1 MFLLIV
7 FNIFLESLDPLDIE
21 DYLAEILSNEFN
33 IIIEDGSLV
42 KVLAKSRHYKERQVD
57 RKKRKAIRR
66 CSSAF
71 VMGAMFLASALNRG
85 SHPDCKVLFLRG
97 EQKISSN
104 FLRGSGTETS
114 VSKPVQTDT

>member
-42 KVLAKSRHYKERQVD
+42 KVLGY
-57 RKKRKAIRR
+57 IRSASKDP
-66 CSSAF
+66 CSW
-71 VMGAMFLASALNRG
+71 G
-85 SHPDCKVLFLRG
+85 PPTQLRD
-97 EQKISSN
+97 S
-104 FLRGSGTETS
+104 
-114 VSKPVQTDT
+114 